1 MKPATSAGTH
11 VTSAKRVKT
20 RNRCQA
26 RENTL
31 PVASEGKQ
39 VTGAKDGKTCKQS
52 PGAEKTTGVKRGK
65 TCNQCQTCF
74 FLFILFIQ
82 ECQAAGKRGNV
93 WRVVCVPYLAAERS
107 TH

>member
-11 VTSAKRVKT
+11 ATSAKRVKT
-20 RNRCQA
+20 CNRFQA

-52 PGAEKTTGVKRGK
+52 PGAEKTTGVKRGE
-65 TCNQCQTCF
+65 TCNQCQTF
-74 FLFILFIQ
+74 FFFIL
-82 ECQAAGKRGNV
+82 
-93 WRVVCVPYLAAERS
+93 YLYKSAKLPAREETS
-107 TH
+107 GG